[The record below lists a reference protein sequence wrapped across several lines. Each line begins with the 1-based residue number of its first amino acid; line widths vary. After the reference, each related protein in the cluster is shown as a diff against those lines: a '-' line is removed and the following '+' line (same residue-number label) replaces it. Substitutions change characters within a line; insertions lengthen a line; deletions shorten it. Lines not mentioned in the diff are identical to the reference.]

1 MDYELERTHRE
12 YKESLEAFVVERIAP
27 VAAELERA
35 DAAVKCVTTRSV
47 IRSLGEAGFL
57 SPFREDG
64 GLDLVRHCLAAEAVS
79 RLSPSVFLCA
89 RASAFLCAGT
99 FHLFGNDGQKRRYVE
114 GLVTGS
120 SVGALAYSERGA
132 GSDLASAAA
141 SARAQGDAWVLEGTK
156 DIVVNAPCADV
167 FVVLAGGGDAGP
179 SLFIVERGAR
189 GLVTDRLV
197 ETLGMKGSLVGE
209 VRMEGCGSLGIVGS
223 KPGCGLDQTNSL
235 LSMGAVGIAGMCVGI
250 SRACMEI
257 STVHARERTAFGRP
271 IGMYQDIG
279 FKLADMYTLVDLSR
293 MLALRAAWAFDTG
306 GTDAYVLASCAKL
319 FASEAASRVVNWGM
333 QIFAGHGY
341 IAGTDIERLYRDA
354 KFGEI
359 CEGTSEILRDSIATV
374 ELDRFAAR
382 M

>member
-1 MDYELERTHRE
+1 
-12 YKESLEAFVVERIAP
+12 
-27 VAAELERA
+27 
-35 DAAVKCVTTRSV
+35 
-47 IRSLGEAGFL
+47 
-57 SPFREDG
+57 
-64 GLDLVRHCLAAEAVS
+64 
-79 RLSPSVFLCA
+79 
-89 RASAFLCAGT
+89 
-99 FHLFGNDGQKRRYVE
+99 
-114 GLVTGS
+114 
-120 SVGALAYSERGA
+120 
-132 GSDLASAAA
+132 
-141 SARAQGDAWVLEGTK
+141 
-156 DIVVNAPCADV
+156 
-167 FVVLAGGGDAGP
+167 
-179 SLFIVERGAR
+179 AR

-197 ETLGMKGSLVGE
+197 ETLGMKGALVGE